1 MACADDKVMAPQTKT
16 AFSVA
21 MLGVRANVD
30 IQLVGNG
37 AQLMNTV

>member
-21 MLGVRANVD
+21 MLGANVD